1 MENLTQSWIQSG
13 AFFQNKGTF
22 FDFQKRGWDACPS
35 LVAQLLRYAFLKLS
49 IKQSRKSF
57 HMSCIL
63 PY

>member
-35 LVAQLLRYAFLKLS
+35 LVAQLLRFFKTIDKTKQKKLS
-49 IKQSRKSF
+49 HVMYFTLLR
-57 HMSCIL
+57 
-63 PY
+63 